1 MPTTTVRQSQW
12 PQRITIV
19 AAIGLLIVS
28 WFFAYIWLM
37 ALTEGV
43 LVPWDTTTIRPPHGN
58 WQRTVNDF
66 FEAGIGA
73 YLPSLTFLVVNA
85 ALFTWGARRAKRIA
99 WLATAFALT
108 NVGAFVLLLPLSL
121 ALQSFVHATPPQLR
135 PDDWRYLGDFART
148 WPLVVVGIAMVVAL
162 SAGQALMVRRMSADQ
177 R

>member
-73 YLPSLTFLVVNA
+73 YLPLLTFLVVNA

-121 ALQSFVHATPPQLR
+121 ALQSFVHATPPSSGLMTGVTWATSPAHGRLLSLELR
-135 PDDWRYLGDFART
+135 WSLRSSRAKR
-148 WPLVVVGIAMVVAL
+148 
-162 SAGQALMVRRMSADQ
+162 
-177 R
+177 